1 MKKNI
6 LISTISAV
14 AVSAFLAG
22 CAGSSGMN
30 VETQKPTQT
39 YYEEALSSNN
49 TETHFRAVGYGK
61 SPNRNTARTIASNAA
76 RANLATKIRNVIAV
90 DETSTVT
97 RSTGVA
103 REDADVLQTAEDA
116 EFFKQTISSKVNELL
131 KDMNEYGK
139 PVWSDAGNGEI
150 EYTIGVEMARS
161 DVAEEMMKAIDSK
174 APSTMSAEKREA
186 MKAKIQKSIDEA
198 K

>member
-6 LISTISAV
+6 LHTLIASV

-22 CAGSSGMN
+22 CAGSAGMN
-30 VETQKPTQT
+30 VEPQKSTQV
-39 YYEEALSSNN
+39 YYEEALSANN

-61 SPNRNTARTIASNAA
+61 SPNRNTARSIASNAA

-97 RSTGVA
+97 RSTGVV

-116 EFFKQTISSKVNELL
+116 EFFKQTISSKVNELI
-131 KDMNEYGK
+131 KNVNEYGK
-139 PVWSDAGNGEI
+139 PVWSDVGNGEI
-150 EYTIGVEMARS
+150 EYTIGVEMAKS

-174 APSTMSAEKREA
+174 APATMSAEKREA
-186 MKAKIQKSIDEA
+186 MKAKIQKAIAEA

>member
-131 KDMNEYGK
+131 KDMNEYGT

>member
-150 EYTIGVEMARS
+150 EYTIGVEMAKA

>member
-1 MKKNI
+1 MKKNT

>member
-22 CAGSSGMN
+22 CTGSSGMN
-30 VETQKPTQT
+30 VEPQKPTQT
-39 YYEEALSSNN
+39 YYEEALTSSN

-61 SPNRNTARTIASNAA
+61 SPNRNTARALASNAA

-97 RSTGVA
+97 RTTGVA

-139 PVWSDAGNGEI
+139 PVWTDVGNGEI

-186 MKAKIQKSIDEA
+186 MKAKIQQAVTEA

>member
-30 VETQKPTQT
+30 VEPQKPTQT

-131 KDMNEYGK
+131 KDMNEYGT

-150 EYTIGVEMARS
+150 EYTIGVEMAKA

-174 APSTMSAEKREA
+174 TPSTMSAEKREA

>member
-131 KDMNEYGK
+131 KDMNEYGT

-150 EYTIGVEMARS
+150 EYTIGVEMAKA